1 MKLANYNSSKYIKK
15 YGHEV
20 DIQDILHNG
29 WMFTTFDRED
39 FVYVGNGLVQR
50 LYSCAEVQ
58 TSKIII
64 QFPVQTILPNVK
76 TVRNRQT
83 EIIYGRRHPGQ
94 RKLRKIYFEKKH
106 R

>member
-1 MKLANYNSSKYIKK
+1 MKLANYDSRKHVKK
-15 YGHEV
+15 YGHVV
-20 DIQDILHNG
+20 DIKDVLQNG
-29 WMFTTFDRED
+29 WLFTTFERED

-50 LYSCAEVQ
+50 LYSSAEVQ

-64 QFPVQTILPNVK
+64 QFPVQTILRNVR

-94 RKLRKIYFEKKH
+94 KELRKIYFEKKH